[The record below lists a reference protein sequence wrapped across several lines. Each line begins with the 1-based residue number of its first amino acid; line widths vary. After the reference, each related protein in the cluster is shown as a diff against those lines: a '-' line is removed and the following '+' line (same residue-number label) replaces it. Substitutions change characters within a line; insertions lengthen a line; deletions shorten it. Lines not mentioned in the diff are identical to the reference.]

1 MARILI
7 LNGADLNTRDVEGW
21 TPLHA
26 AAACGNLQIINLM
39 VDSGADL
46 VALNHDDKMPVDVGC
61 DADIQYILQQKML
74 EAGMYHCHGLL
85 CTGSCLYSLRLD
97 NGSIACDCYFYCHSV
112 NFNAA
117 CNKSLNLHP
126 ISVLLFQ

>member
-1 MARILI
+1 MMYKHIWLLQLDCILKANYVYLDGTKAYIDLWYIFPCLQCCIDNSLEMANILI

-74 EAGMYHCHGLL
+74 EAGE
-85 CTGSCLYSLRLD
+85 
-97 NGSIACDCYFYCHSV
+97 
-112 NFNAA
+112 
-117 CNKSLNLHP
+117 
-126 ISVLLFQ
+126 